1 MAMTAAFS
9 SGNYPQLFRDFIL
22 RALQGSLAQVQAS
35 RHTLPTVVR
44 DQALHTLTFALK
56 LADAWPLTRT
66 LLLDLAPKM
75 EQMGQRDEWIP
86 FLKQGLQQSQ
96 QFNDWEAVA
105 YLHLQLGML
114 YQFRACYAQAVTHLT
129 QSVADY
135 AKLGQPGRQAEALN
149 RLAYIA
155 HLRRQHTVARALV
168 DKALTILSEDDP
180 GRSFSHFVLGWVASD
195 AETYEQAI
203 EHFQHALKLSAP
215 LGDQRLAA
223 LYLGNLGAALRKLGR
238 LEQAMTCYADSI
250 AGFGA
255 VQDQVQQAVMQMNLG
270 NLYLIQQQP
279 QNALALYRLAEPIF
293 RAAQDE
299 THLALLT
306 MNLGIALRES
316 GQLIVAE
323 QTLLAAIE
331 QWRRLENLYC
341 LVNSWDELGLVYL
354 AQACPTQA
362 ANAFQQGFEQVA
374 HLIDQSGYT
383 SLFESLTQHTHQLA
397 AVAPTID
404 GASQCWHG

>member
-1 MAMTAAFS
+1 MAITAQRAS
-9 SGNYPQLFRDFIL
+9 NHYPQIFRAFIL
-22 RALQGSLAQVQAS
+22 RTLQGSVAQVQTSGQALS
-35 RHTLPTVVR
+35 TVVR

-56 LADAWPLTRT
+56 LTEAWPLTRT
-66 LLLDLAPKM
+66 LLLELAPKM

-86 FLKQGLQQSQ
+86 YLEQGLQQSQ
-96 QFNDWEAVA
+96 QFNDREAVA

-114 YQFRACYAQAVTHLT
+114 YQFRADYEQAVTHLT
-129 QSVADY
+129 QSVAGY
-135 AKLGQPGRQAEALN
+135 AQLDLPQRQAEALN

-155 HLRRQHTVARALV
+155 RLRRQHTVARALV
-168 DKALTILSEDDP
+168 DKALTLLSKDDP
-180 GRSFSHFVLGWVASD
+180 GRSFSYFVLGWIASD
-195 AETYEQAI
+195 AEAYEQAV
-203 EHFQHALKLSAP
+203 EHFQHALNLSAL
-215 LGDQRLAA
+215 LGDQRLVA
-223 LYLGNLGAALRKLGR
+223 LYQGNLGTALRKLGR
-238 LEQAMTCYADSI
+238 LAQAMTCYTDSI

-279 QNALALYRLAEPIF
+279 QSALALYRLAEPIL

-306 MNLGIALRES
+306 MNLGIALREA
-316 GQLIVAE
+316 GQLAVAE
-323 QTLLAAIE
+323 HTLLAAIE
-331 QWRRLENLYC
+331 QWRRLENRYC

-362 ANAFQQGFEQVA
+362 ATAFQHGFEQLA
-374 HLIDQSGYT
+374 YMTDQSGYT

-404 GASQCWHG
+404 RTSQRGEG